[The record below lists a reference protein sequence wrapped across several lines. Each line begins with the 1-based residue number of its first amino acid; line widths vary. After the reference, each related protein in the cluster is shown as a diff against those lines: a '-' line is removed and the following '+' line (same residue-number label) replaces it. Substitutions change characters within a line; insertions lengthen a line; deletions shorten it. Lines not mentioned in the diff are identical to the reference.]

1 MIKKKKIL
9 LNFLWF
15 LLGMSAIVAIPL
27 LLIEQ
32 CSEAEKPETRENQSQ
47 KQGSVDHSSE
57 KQVIC
62 GNLIITCLA
71 V

>member
-1 MIKKKKIL
+1 MKKKKIL

-15 LLGMSAIVAIPL
+15 LVGMTAIVAIPL

-32 CSEAEKPETRENQSQ
+32 CSEARKPEISENQGQ

-62 GNLIITCLA
+62 GNLIIACRA

>member
-1 MIKKKKIL
+1 MA
-9 LNFLWF
+9 
-15 LLGMSAIVAIPL
+15 GMAAIAAMPL

-32 CSEAEKPETRENQSQ
+32 CSEARKPEIRENQGQ

-62 GNLIITCLA
+62 GNLIFTCRA

>member
-1 MIKKKKIL
+1 MKKKKIL

-15 LLGMSAIVAIPL
+15 LVGTAAIAAIPL

-32 CSEAEKPETRENQSQ
+32 CSEARKQEIRESQGQ
-47 KQGSVDHSSE
+47 KQSSVDHSGE

-62 GNLIITCLA
+62 GNLIIPCRA

>member
-1 MIKKKKIL
+1 MKKKKIL

-15 LLGMSAIVAIPL
+15 LVGMAAAAAIPL

-32 CSEAEKPETRENQSQ
+32 CSEAGKPEIRENQGQ
-47 KQGSVDHSSE
+47 KQGSVDHSNG

-62 GNLIITCLA
+62 VNLIIACRA

>member
-32 CSEAEKPETRENQSQ
+32 YSEAREPGISRSFQ
-47 KQGSVDHSSE
+47 
-57 KQVIC
+57 
-62 GNLIITCLA
+62 
-71 V
+71 

>member
-1 MIKKKKIL
+1 MNKKKLL

-15 LLGMSAIVAIPL
+15 LLGMTAIVAIPL

-32 CSEAEKPETRENQSQ
+32 CSEARKPEIRESQGQ
-47 KQGSVDHSSE
+47 KQGSVDHSLG
-57 KQVIC
+57 KHVIC
-62 GNLIITCLA
+62 GNLIIDCRA

>member
-1 MIKKKKIL
+1 MIKKKIL

-15 LLGMSAIVAIPL
+15 LIGMAVIAAIPL
-27 LLIEQ
+27 LLISQ
-32 CSEAEKPETRENQSQ
+32 CSEARKPEIRENQGQ

-62 GNLIITCLA
+62 GNLRITCHT

>member
-1 MIKKKKIL
+1 MKKKKIL

-15 LLGMSAIVAIPL
+15 LVGMAAIAAIPL

-32 CSEAEKPETRENQSQ
+32 CSEVGKPEIKENQGQ
-47 KQGSVDHSSE
+47 KQGAVDHSSE
-57 KQVIC
+57 KQVIY
-62 GNLIITCLA
+62 GNLIITRLA

>member
-1 MIKKKKIL
+1 MIKKKIL

-15 LLGMSAIVAIPL
+15 LVGMAAIAAIPL
-27 LLIEQ
+27 LLIVQ
-32 CSEAEKPETRENQSQ
+32 CSEAGKPETRENQGQ
-47 KQGSVDHSSE
+47 KQGSVDHSGE

-62 GNLIITCLA
+62 GYLIIACRA